1 MQIEGSRVVLTGAAW
16 GIGRAL
22 LAALAAY
29 PAQIAAVD
37 VDDAG
42 LEQAIAALPDAR
54 ARILPLVLDLTR
66 PQAVDALFER
76 ACAWMG
82 GVDLF
87 IANAGFAYYGP
98 LGAPDWER
106 IERLYALNVISPIYA
121 VQKMAALNRGRP
133 YKVVITASTMGLL
146 ALPGYALYA
155 ASKAALHRFA
165 EAYRLELDDPR
176 RLMLVYP
183 IATRTR
189 FFEAA
194 AERSAP
200 LPWPVQPPERVARA
214 VLRGI
219 RHDRLAVHP
228 SPLARLV
235 LLLDRVLP
243 FVRRL
248 EQRIEARRFARW
260 LADDPRR
267 RAG

>member
-22 LAALAAY
+22 LAELAAY
-29 PAQIAAVD
+29 PARIVAVD

-42 LEQAIAALPDAR
+42 LERAIAALPAPR
-54 ARILPLVLDLTR
+54 AEILPLVLDLTR
-66 PQAVDALFER
+66 PQAVDTLFER

-87 IANAGFAYYGP
+87 IANAGFAYYGL

-106 IERLYALNVISPIYA
+106 IERLYALNVLTPIYT

-146 ALPGYALYA
+146 ALPGYALYSG
-155 ASKAALHRFA
+155 SKAALHRFA
-165 EAYRLELDDPR
+165 EAYRFELDDPR

-200 LPWPVQPPERVARA
+200 VPWPAQSPDRVARA

-219 RHDRLAVHP
+219 RRDRQAVHP
-228 SPLARLV
+228 SLLARLV
-235 LLLDRVLP
+235 LLLDRFLP
-243 FVRRL
+243 VRRL
-248 EQRIEARRFARW
+248 EQHIEARRLARW
-260 LADDPRR
+260 LASDPRR
-267 RAG
+267 LRG